1 MSITSNS
8 PESPQINSQALIQ
21 LKRALEGT
29 EASLLYVK
37 RKLDYLAKNWELA
50 HSCQDSRHEP
60 NGFDWVRQLELAF
73 SMISNG
79 SVEIH
84 QHKNCHNRRAE
95 IVICISFGVLDSH
108 NSWNSKTLPVV
119 SDLFRQVFEENI
131 VQDVSHS
138 TPHNKFGVA

>member
-37 RKLDYLAKNWELA
+37 RKLDELA
-50 HSCQDSRHEP
+50 NNFEPTNSCPHSRHEP

-79 SVEIH
+79 SVEVSSY
-84 QHKNCHNRRAE
+84 KTSSSKRAAVR
-95 IVICISFGVLDSH
+95 IDLKYNVTDFDTSY
-108 NSWNSKTLPVV
+108 NSKEPGRVAE
-119 SDLFRQVFEENI
+119 LFRQAFEEKI
-131 VQDVSHS
+131 VQDVSRA
-138 TPHNKFGVA
+138 TPHNKIGVA

>member
-1 MSITSNS
+1 MSRS
-8 PESPQINSQALIQ
+8 PESPQITPQGVIQ

-37 RKLDYLAKNWELA
+37 RKLDELAKNFELA
-50 HSCQDSRHEP
+50 HSCPNSRHEF

-79 SVEIH
+79 SVDVYREKAAH
-84 QHKNCHNRRAE
+84 DPRAE
-95 IVICISFGVLDSH
+95 IRIHIGFDVQDGCI
-108 NSWNSKTLPVV
+108 SWNSKTVIAV
-119 SDLFRQVFEENI
+119 SDLFRQVFEEKI
-131 VQDVSHS
+131 VQDVSPA